1 MYRRPGRGRLLLF
14 ALLAISIFLITLD
27 FRQSEGG
34 VVRRAKDVAVTIVA
48 PIQRGLS
55 AVMEPVGNFF
65 SSLGELADI
74 RRRNRELQDQLERLD
89 SEVRVART
97 LEEENIRLR
106 NMLQLGKSWGTMR
119 RVTAAVFSKAPS
131 NYKWAVLI
139 DKGRNEGIRPN
150 MAVMDPEGLVGKVI
164 QADRNQATVLLL
176 IDPDA
181 AAGAKV
187 EGEGDTGVAR
197 GNGGSEALSLQLVES
212 SADVAVGDE
221 VVTSGYNGGIF
232 PPGIPIGFI
241 EEVGGQAAALERQI
255 RVDPS
260 ANFTS
265 LDFVT
270 VLLDTG
276 SNLNRQAASR
286 R

>member
-14 ALLAISIFLITLD
+14 ALLAISIVLITLD
-27 FRQSEGG
+27 FRQSQGG
-34 VVRRAKDVAVTIVA
+34 VLRRAKDLAVTVVA
-48 PIQRGLS
+48 PIQRGFA
-55 AVMEPVGNFF
+55 AVAEPVGNLF

-74 RRRNRELQDQLERLD
+74 RSRNRQLQDQLERLE

-97 LEEENIRLR
+97 LAEQNVRLR
-106 NMLQLGKSWGTMR
+106 DLLALGKSWGTMR

-139 DKGRNEGIRPN
+139 DKGRAEGIRPN
-150 MAVMDPEGLVGKVI
+150 MAVIDPEGLVGKVI
-164 QADRNQATVLLL
+164 QADRHQATVLLL

-187 EGEGDTGVAR
+187 EGEGDTGIVR
-197 GNGGSEALSLQLVES
+197 GNGGSESLSLQLIEP
-212 SADVAVGDE
+212 SADVSVGDE
-221 VVTSGYNGGIF
+221 VVTSGYNGGVF
-232 PPGIPIGFI
+232 PAGVPIGFV
-241 EEVGGQAAALERQI
+241 EEVGGQEAALERQI
-255 RVDPS
+255 RVNPS
-260 ANFTS
+260 ASFTS

-276 SNLNRQAASR
+276 AHGNRRAASLR
-286 R
+286 